1 MARIAGR
8 RRMYKKG
15 ERKYL
20 TQKRPLVERKPS
32 YYFSEKASSYLKY
45 IRVVRKYIQKK
56 YELSISELELVLY
69 LYDETIFDNKTFV
82 DYSSIL
88 GFSTIDWLHRLKER
102 GIVKKWRDEP
112 GYKRLYTLTHKYKI
126 ACNKLY
132 KHLEGEPIPTHVNQ
146 NPLFK
151 STASYSDKMYAR
163 LIKQMNKKREE
174 GNKSDL
180 SES

>member
-1 MARIAGR
+1 MGRIAGR

-15 ERKYL
+15 ERKY
-20 TQKRPLVERKPS
+20 TVQKLKTVARKPN
-32 YYFSEKASSYLKY
+32 YLYSEKASTYLKY

-69 LYDETIFDNKTFV
+69 LYDESIFDNKTFV
-82 DYSSIL
+82 EYSSIL

-132 KHLEGEPIPTHVNQ
+132 KHLEGEPIPTNVNQ

-151 STASYSDKMYAR
+151 VSASYSDKLYAR
-163 LIKQMNKKREE
+163 LIKQMNRKREE
-174 GNKSDL
+174 GKKNPDL
-180 SES
+180 S